1 VRILLNKTPKSGNTE
16 HEIRWNGKNNK
27 GMFVPP
33 VMYLFVIETV
43 GQESLSGR
51 IMVAD

>member
-1 VRILLNKTPKSGNTE
+1 VRILLNKAPKSGNTE

-33 VMYLFVIETV
+33 GMYLFVIETG
-43 GQESLSGR
+43 GQEILTGR
-51 IMVAD
+51 IIVSD